1 MSYDDSCLN
10 CLMEDETARALFT
23 QFCTEI
29 SRSEVTVI
37 VQKGILFLRKLGQ
50 VTEKNGFVLFLI
62 RTVFCDDDIR
72 C

>member
-1 MSYDDSCLN
+1 MSHDDSCLN
-10 CLMEDETARALFT
+10 CLMEDETARALIT

-50 VTEKNGFVLFLI
+50 VTEKKTVLFS
-62 RTVFCDDDIR
+62 F
-72 C
+72 